1 MDQTVYLQVLI
12 TCTTIN
18 IVTIISTFVVWIGSK
33 LHDLRERKKR
43 EQEEKA
49 E

>member
-1 MDQTVYLQVLI
+1 MNQTVCSQAII

-18 IVTIISTFVVWIGSK
+18 AVTIIFMLVVWIGNK
-33 LHDLRERKKR
+33 LHDRRERKKKER
-43 EQEEKA
+43 EEKA

>member
-18 IVTIISTFVVWIGSK
+18 AVTIISTLVVWIRSR
-33 LHDLRERKKR
+33 LHDRRERKKR
-43 EQEEKA
+43 GQEEKA